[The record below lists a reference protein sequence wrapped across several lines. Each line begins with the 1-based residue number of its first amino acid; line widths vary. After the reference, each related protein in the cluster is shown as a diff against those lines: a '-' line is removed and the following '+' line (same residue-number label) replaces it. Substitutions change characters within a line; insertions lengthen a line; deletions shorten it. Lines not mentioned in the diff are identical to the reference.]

1 MPCELMFGLFSLLKE
16 CGETVGE
23 EEENYVKM
31 KKKERRKGEKEQE
44 RKE

>member
-23 EEENYVKM
+23 EENYVKM